1 MLERI
6 KYAPNEY
13 LDVQSLSNE
22 TEVED
27 TVSSEIDEA
36 SRFEVELIQRI
47 KEGRRETTK
56 LETDDKVLARV
67 TDGIYR
73 LPGSAIRELISNA
86 YDADAENVYV
96 STDVPRFNSMTIR
109 DDGNGMSV
117 DTLVNMIRHIGGSA
131 KRTAKG
137 QELKVTDDNDSS
149 LSPNKKRKLIGK
161 IGIGLFSV
169 AQLTRDFEIITKQ
182 KGDDFYSRAKVSL
195 FNYSEENIEK
205 QSGDER
211 GKSFQTGNVDIWKEE
226 TDNLSAHGTDIILNN
241 IKISAKD
248 QLRSVDIWG
257 QTENETDKDEESDDI
272 LDSSK
277 AILPD
282 FHVGYLEKDSE
293 GTDVYQQE
301 MARSPELPWTDDTL
315 PEEKFKKLYEG
326 ILDRTKNAVSPKLN
340 LVLDNYLNML
350 WTLGLSIPLPY
361 IEKHPFDLTKEDISD
376 IYVIS
381 NKKKGQ
387 VSDTS
392 ELLSENDRLGDK
404 FGFSSQKIKSNF
416 NVIVDGVKLFRPLKF
431 TNLPESKAM
440 VKKPILFVGKY
451 QTNLS
456 DMALED
462 SAGNLEFE
470 AYALWSPKV
479 SPRDHN
485 GSLIRINNASGIMF
499 DETFMKHQ
507 VAEHTIKS
515 QLTIEIFV
523 SKGLDSALNIDRE
536 SFNIAH
542 PHYQIVMRW
551 LHSVLRQVVNRYKQI
566 KKEKKK
572 EIEETYKDDFSK
584 ALDDIVSKSYI
595 SNKKDPHERSN
606 LLVSNDNEEEE
617 VNDNDKFVVADS
629 FVVSSERIDKVF
641 EPIRRNKSKQT
652 QIMNKSEA
660 ILQILDSYGLLENMT
675 VERQESLVVDLI
687 EVIKLEG

>member
-1 MLERI
+1 MANDDTKLEI
-6 KYAPNEY
+6 
-13 LDVQSLSNE
+13 
-22 TEVED
+22 
-27 TVSSEIDEA
+27 
-36 SRFEVELIQRI
+36 ELIQKI
-47 KEGRRETTK
+47 KSGSRETTK

-109 DDGNGMSV
+109 DDGNGMSI

-137 QELKVTDDNDSS
+137 QELKVTDKDDPS
-149 LSPNKKRKLIGK
+149 LSPTKKRKLIGK

-182 KGDDFYSRAKVSL
+182 KGDNFYSRAKVSL

-205 QSGDER
+205 QSNDDR
-211 GKSFQTGNVDIWKEE
+211 GKSFQTGNVDIWKEK
-226 TDNLSAHGTDIILNN
+226 TDNISAHGTDIILNN

-272 LDSSK
+272 LNSSK

-293 GTDVYQQE
+293 GTNVYQRE
-301 MARSPELPWTDDTL
+301 MPNAPELPWTDDTL
-315 PEEKFKKLYEG
+315 PEERFKKLYEG
-326 ILDRTKNAVSPKLN
+326 ILDKTKNAVSPKLN
-340 LVLDNYLNML
+340 LVLDNYLNMI

-361 IEKHPFDLTKEDISD
+361 IENHPFKLTKKEIPD
-376 IYVIS
+376 IYIIS

-387 VSDTS
+387 VSDATN
-392 ELLSENDRLGDK
+392 LLSDEDEIGEV
-404 FGFSSQKIKSNF
+404 FGFSSQKPKSEF
-416 NVIVDGVKLFRPLKF
+416 NVLVDGIKLFRPLKF

-451 QTNLS
+451 ETNLS
-456 DMALED
+456 SMALED

-470 AYALWSPKV
+470 AYVLWTPKV

-485 GSLIRINNASGIMF
+485 GSLIRINDASGIMF

-523 SKGLDSALNIDRE
+523 NKGLDSALNIDRE

-551 LHSVLRQVVNRYKQI
+551 LHSAIRQVVNKYKQI

-572 EIEETYKDDFSK
+572 EVEENFEDGFSK
-584 ALDDIVSKSYI
+584 ALSEIVSKSYI
-595 SNKKDPHERSN
+595 SNLKDPDERAN
-606 LLVSNDNEEEE
+606 LVVANDNEEDKTVDEE
-617 VNDNDKFVVADS
+617 IKKIADS
-629 FVVSSERIDKVF
+629 FIVSSNKIDKVF
-641 EPIRRNKSKQT
+641 EPIKRQKNKQKK
-652 QIMNKSEA
+652 IIDKSEA

-675 VERQESLVVDLI
+675 VERQEQLVIDLI